1 VKGVTTPIELRAQT
15 VWLDAE
21 GIVRVEV
28 KPGADVT
35 LADAHAVV
43 DAIGKQCDQG
53 RRPALI
59 NFTGLRGMERAARS
73 YFAGP
78 QTAKF
83 QTAAALVVASPL
95 ARAVGN
101 FFMGLNRPMIPTRM
115 FPDVT
120 SALVWLRTQVAA

>member
-1 VKGVTTPIELRAQT
+1 MTTPIELRAQT

-21 GIVRVEV
+21 GIVRVEL

-43 DAIGKQCDQG
+43 TAIGLQCARG

-59 NFTGLRGMERAARS
+59 DFTGLRGMERAARN

-78 QTAKF
+78 QTAKY
-83 QTAAALVVASPL
+83 QTVAALVVTSPL

-115 FPDVT
+115 FPDT
-120 SALVWLRTQVAA
+120 ASALVWLRTQVAA